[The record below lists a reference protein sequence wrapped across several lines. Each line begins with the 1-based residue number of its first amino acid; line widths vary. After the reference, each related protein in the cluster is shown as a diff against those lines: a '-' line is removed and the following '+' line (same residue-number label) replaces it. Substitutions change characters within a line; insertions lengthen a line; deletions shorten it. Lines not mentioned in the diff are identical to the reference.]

1 MPNYSVMQLTSVSD
15 CDAVLTIAT
24 KEKQDLE
31 WKKLLL
37 ERQKTQYSDQS
48 VSITAELASKKAEVE
63 VLDSIIAGLPE
74 GNLKEE
80 NQNKK
85 VRAEYSIFL
94 LENRRNNYG
103 NVALLEKELDLQ
115 RVERELTETNAF
127 IAEVEEHKS
136 TL

>member
-1 MPNYSVMQLTSVSD
+1 MPNYSVTQLTSVSD
-15 CDAVLTIAT
+15 CDAVLSIAS

-31 WKKLLL
+31 WKKLSL
-37 ERQKTQYSDQS
+37 ERQKAQYSDQS
-48 VSITAELASKKAEVE
+48 VSITAELAGKQAEVE

-74 GNLKEE
+74 GNLKVE

-85 VRAEYSIFL
+85 TRAEYSIFL

-103 NVALLEKELDLQ
+103 NVALLEKELDLE
-115 RVERELTETNAF
+115 RVERELTETDTF
-127 IAEVEEHKS
+127 ISEVEEHKS